1 MQEAGAIE
9 DPMYGR
15 NDAAAKALGER
26 NWYYRK
32 TFSYGGPGE
41 SVRLCFDGV
50 ADRCRIYLNGE
61 EIGSHQGM
69 FGGPYLDVTEYVVQ
83 GENTLVVMLLPVLP
97 YTETVVF
104 NCSYAWH
111 YADLPPIGIW
121 NDEIG
126 RAHV

>member
-1 MQEAGAIE
+1 
-9 DPMYGR
+9 MYGR

-69 FGGPYLDVTEYVVQ
+69 FGGPIPWTSRSMSFREK
-83 GENTLVVMLLPVLP
+83 TH
-97 YTETVVF
+97 
-104 NCSYAWH
+104 W
-111 YADLPPIGIW
+111 W
-121 NDEIG
+121 
-126 RAHV
+126 